1 MQKDGAYV
9 TPEHKLNP
17 GVMYSEDGAAK
28 GLIGQDFEKYLY
40 KELGGNQAFRRKD
53 ESLTG
58 LMERITLYGTRL
70 NLADTGRIMLKP
82 DLKVLISLSQMSA
95 RMLE

>member
-1 MQKDGAYV
+1 MKNIFIKNWV
-9 TPEHKLNP
+9 E
-17 GVMYSEDGAAK
+17 
-28 GLIGQDFEKYLY
+28 
-40 KELGGNQAFRRKD
+40 NQAFRRKD

-58 LMERITLYGTRL
+58 LMELITLYGTRL